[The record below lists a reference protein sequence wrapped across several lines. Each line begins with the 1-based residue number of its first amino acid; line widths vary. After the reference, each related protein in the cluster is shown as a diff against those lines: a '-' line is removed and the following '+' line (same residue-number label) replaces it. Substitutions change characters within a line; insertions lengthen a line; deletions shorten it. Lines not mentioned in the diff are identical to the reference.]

1 MKVIRGELF
10 AVPPRWLFLR
20 LEADDGTVGWGEP
33 IVEGRAAT
41 VATAVQESLEY
52 VIATDPRRI
61 EDTFQALYRGGFY
74 RGGPILTSAISGIE
88 QALWDMKARALG
100 VPIHE
105 LLGGRVRDRI
115 RVYAWIGGDRPKEAS
130 VAALERLD
138 QGYRAVKM
146 NATAEA
152 SYSEPPAFMRS
163 VLDRA
168 RAVRDAIG
176 PEADLAVDFHGR
188 VHTALA
194 IQLLDALREVEPMF
208 VEEPVLPEHLGVLP
222 ELARRT
228 PIPLATGER
237 LFTRWGFR
245 DLLQRGGV
253 AIVQPD
259 VSHAGGIW
267 ETRKIAAM
275 AEAYDVALAP
285 HCPLGPI
292 ALASA
297 LQVDACTPNAL
308 IQEESFGIHYNTG
321 GEVDSYIRA
330 ADWLLPS
337 EGYVA
342 VPDGPG
348 LGIVVEEEAVRDA
361 AERAARDGAKAWRNP
376 VWRLADGSVAE
387 WLESRESN
395 WGQRCGDTRLRQ
407 RRQNRLCR
415 SRANPGGTPRDRA
428 PPGTRT
434 QSWRR
439 DRKRT
444 RPATRDAEVLGLPAP
459 CHASHV

>member
-1 MKVIRGELF
+1 MKVARGELF

-41 VATAVQESLEY
+41 VATAVEELLEY
-52 VIATDPRRI
+52 VVGTDPRRI
-61 EDTFQALYRGGFY
+61 EDTFQTLYRGGFY

-100 VPIHE
+100 VPVYE
-105 LLGGRVRDRI
+105 LLGGPVRERM
-115 RVYAWIGGDRPKEAS
+115 RVYAWIGGDRPHEAS
-130 VAALERLD
+130 AAARERLE

-146 NATAEA
+146 NASGEA
-152 SYSEPPAFMRS
+152 GYSEPPAF
-163 VLDRA
+163 VEAVVA
-168 RAVRDAIG
+168 RAEAVREAVG
-176 PEADLAVDFHGR
+176 PQVDLALDFHGR
-188 VHTALA
+188 VHTSLA
-194 IQLLDALREVEPMF
+194 ARLLDALQAVAPMF
-208 VEEPVLPEHLGVLP
+208 VEEPVLSEHLDALP

-228 PIPLATGER
+228 SIPLATGER
-237 LFTRWGFR
+237 MYTRWGFR
-245 DLLQRGGV
+245 ELLQRGGV

-308 IQEESFGIHYNTG
+308 IQEESFGIHYNAG
-321 GEVDSYIRA
+321 GEVDTYVKG
-330 ADWLLPS
+330 ADWLIPS
-337 EGYVA
+337 DGYVT

-348 LGIVVEEEAVRDA
+348 LGIEIDEPAVRVA
-361 AERAARDGAKAWRNP
+361 AERAAREGARDWRNP
-376 VWRLADGSVAE
+376 IWRLPDGSIAE
-387 WLESRESN
+387 W
-395 WGQRCGDTRLRQ
+395 
-407 RRQNRLCR
+407 
-415 SRANPGGTPRDRA
+415 
-428 PPGTRT
+428 
-434 QSWRR
+434 
-439 DRKRT
+439 
-444 RPATRDAEVLGLPAP
+444 
-459 CHASHV
+459 